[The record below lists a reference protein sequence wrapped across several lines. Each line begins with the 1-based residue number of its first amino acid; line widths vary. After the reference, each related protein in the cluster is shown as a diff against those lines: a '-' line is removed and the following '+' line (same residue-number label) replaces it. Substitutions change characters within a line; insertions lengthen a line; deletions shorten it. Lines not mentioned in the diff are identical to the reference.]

1 MQKVLH
7 ISGAKGWGGNEQQLI
22 DLVQEFKSPNIEN
35 IVLGVGGSILEKKC
49 KMNDILFIPVKTN
62 KLNKFVNYKYIKQIT
77 KDLKPDIIHLHTS
90 DSLTAFVISD
100 LLYKIKIPSVFSKKG
115 MGRSSSFLS
124 KFKYNYKNLSAII
137 CVSEKVKREFS
148 EILSEKN
155 RKKLIVI
162 YDGISILRMKSANHL
177 LLHQIGLQDTKFKLI
192 NIGNHVR
199 AKDLPTL
206 IQMMNIL
213 VNDLGEKQVQLVQ
226 IGEFKDEITDK
237 LQQMIDRFQL
247 NNHVKLTGFIED
259 ASSYLSQFDIFVM
272 SSEREGL
279 PLTIYEAFYKK
290 VPVVSTKAGGIP
302 EVISDDKN
310 GLLVEIGDY
319 KNMAL
324 KINQLLHNED
334 KQQSFCDAGYE
345 LFINN
350 YSARQCALNTK
361 NLYKSLLK

>member
-1 MQKVLH
+1 
-7 ISGAKGWGGNEQQLI
+7 
-22 DLVQEFKSPNIEN
+22 
-35 IVLGVGGSILEKKC
+35 
-49 KMNDILFIPVKTN
+49 
-62 KLNKFVNYKYIKQIT
+62 
-77 KDLKPDIIHLHTS
+77 
-90 DSLTAFVISD
+90 
-100 LLYKIKIPSVFSKKG
+100 VFSKKG

-148 EILSEKN
+148 EILSKKN
-155 RKKLIVI
+155 RKKSIVI
-162 YDGISILRMKSANHL
+162 YDGISTLRIKNANHL
-177 LLHQIGLQDTKFKLI
+177 LLKQIDLQETKFKLI

-206 IQMMNIL
+206 IQMMNVL

-226 IGEFKDEITDK
+226 IGEFKDGITDK

-290 VPVVSTKAGGIP
+290 IPVVSTKAGGVP
-302 EVISDDKN
+302 EIISDDKN

-324 KINQLLHNED
+324 KINQLLYDKD

-361 NLYKSLLK
+361 NLYKNLLK